1 MADGKERL
9 QLTRAL
15 ASRHIFMLS
24 LGGVIGTGLF
34 MGSGVT
40 INQGGPAGAV
50 LAYLVAGVLMY
61 LVMVCLGELSV
72 QMPVSG
78 SFQAHATRFIGPATG
93 FMIGWVYWMSWAS
106 TVGLEFTAAGMLM
119 TRWFPE
125 VPVWLWSGFFVVV
138 LFSLNALATRAFGE
152 AEYWFAGIKVAAILV
167 FIVVGGLVIFG
178 GIELKSG
185 APAPMFSNLVGER
198 LFPNGLSAVFAV
210 MMTVVYAFQGCE
222 IMGVAAGETER
233 PEKSIPRAV
242 RNVVFRVLIFYVLA
256 IVVLSAIIPWQQAGL
271 MESPF
276 VQVFDMVGIPYA
288 ADLMNFV
295 ILTAILSVGNSGLY
309 ASTRILWAMSRTGM
323 APRGLSKLSARGV
336 PLYALLITLCFALLS
351 LLTSVVA
358 ADTLFMVLMA
368 VSGMSGTVTW
378 IVIAYAQYRFR
389 REYMASGGTV
399 AELKY
404 AAPLFPLC
412 RWPASPCAARCSSS
426 SPSIP
431 PSGRPCTGASASSP
445 PATWPI
451 TWFVAGSRRDW
462 ATPPWDGPAERPF
475 AGPDAR
481 RIRRAFSFSPGWF
494 VRSCNSRLAR
504 AFAAFRRIAWRVAL
518 RLPQGRYIHPNGWIV
533 VLLNECLV
541 LPESRDRHQP
551 TIRTRAA

>member
-1 MADGKERL
+1 
-9 QLTRAL
+9 
-15 ASRHIFMLS
+15 
-24 LGGVIGTGLF
+24 
-34 MGSGVT
+34 
-40 INQGGPAGAV
+40 
-50 LAYLVAGVLMY
+50 
-61 LVMVCLGELSV
+61 
-72 QMPVSG
+72 
-78 SFQAHATRFIGPATG
+78 
-93 FMIGWVYWMSWAS
+93 
-106 TVGLEFTAAGMLM
+106 
-119 TRWFPE
+119 
-125 VPVWLWSGFFVVV
+125 
-138 LFSLNALATRAFGE
+138 
-152 AEYWFAGIKVAAILV
+152 YWFAGIKVAAILV

-358 ADTLFMVLMA
+358 ADT
-368 VSGMSGTVTW
+368 
-378 IVIAYAQYRFR
+378 
-389 REYMASGGTV
+389 
-399 AELKY
+399 
-404 AAPLFPLC
+404 
-412 RWPASPCAARCSSS
+412 
-426 SPSIP
+426 
-431 PSGRPCTGASASSP
+431 
-445 PATWPI
+445 
-451 TWFVAGSRRDW
+451 
-462 ATPPWDGPAERPF
+462 
-475 AGPDAR
+475 
-481 RIRRAFSFSPGWF
+481 
-494 VRSCNSRLAR
+494 
-504 AFAAFRRIAWRVAL
+504 
-518 RLPQGRYIHPNGWIV
+518 
-533 VLLNECLV
+533 
-541 LPESRDRHQP
+541 
-551 TIRTRAA
+551 

>member
-1 MADGKERL
+1 
-9 QLTRAL
+9 
-15 ASRHIFMLS
+15 
-24 LGGVIGTGLF
+24 
-34 MGSGVT
+34 
-40 INQGGPAGAV
+40 
-50 LAYLVAGVLMY
+50 
-61 LVMVCLGELSV
+61 
-72 QMPVSG
+72 
-78 SFQAHATRFIGPATG
+78 
-93 FMIGWVYWMSWAS
+93 
-106 TVGLEFTAAGMLM
+106 M

-125 VPVWLWSGFFVVV
+125 VPVAMVGFLRGRAV
-138 LFSLNALATRAFGE
+138 LSLATSLRRGR
-152 AEYWFAGIKVAAILV
+152 VLV
-167 FIVVGGLVIFG
+167 RRDQGGGDPGVHRGRGLVIFG

-295 ILTAILSVGNSGLY
+295 ILTAILSVGNRACTPRRGSSGRCPGP
-309 ASTRILWAMSRTGM
+309 AW
-323 APRGLSKLSARGV
+323 PRAACRSSARGV
-336 PLYALLITLCFALLS
+336 PLYALLITLCFALLVADQRGRRRHPVHGADGGERDVRHRHLDRHRLRPIPLPPRVHGQRRHGLRAEICRAAVPAGAAGLHRRV
-351 LLTSVVA
+351 LL
-358 ADTLFMVLMA
+358 A
-368 VSGMSGTVTW
+368 V
-378 IVIAYAQYRFR
+378 RLPR
-389 REYMASGGTV
+389 
-399 AELKY
+399 
-404 AAPLFPLC
+404 
-412 RWPASPCAARCSSS
+412 
-426 SPSIP
+426 PSIP

-462 ATPPWDGPAERPF
+462 ATRP
-475 AGPDAR
+475 GTGRLNGHSDDAR
-481 RIRRAFSFSPGWF
+481 RIRRAFSFCLVGLFEVVTAGSRGPSPLSADRMACG
-494 VRSCNSRLAR
+494 
-504 AFAAFRRIAWRVAL
+504 FAPAA
-518 RLPQGRYIHPNGWIV
+518 GRYIHPNGWIV

>member
-233 PEKSIPRAV
+233 PEKSI
-242 RNVVFRVLIFYVLA
+242 
-256 IVVLSAIIPWQQAGL
+256 
-271 MESPF
+271 
-276 VQVFDMVGIPYA
+276 
-288 ADLMNFV
+288 
-295 ILTAILSVGNSGLY
+295 
-309 ASTRILWAMSRTGM
+309 
-323 APRGLSKLSARGV
+323 RG
-336 PLYALLITLCFALLS
+336 
-351 LLTSVVA
+351 
-358 ADTLFMVLMA
+358 
-368 VSGMSGTVTW
+368 
-378 IVIAYAQYRFR
+378 
-389 REYMASGGTV
+389 
-399 AELKY
+399 
-404 AAPLFPLC
+404 
-412 RWPASPCAARCSSS
+412 RC
-426 SPSIP
+426 
-431 PSGRPCTGASASSP
+431 
-445 PATWPI
+445 ATWCS
-451 TWFVAGSRRDW
+451 A
-462 ATPPWDGPAERPF
+462 
-475 AGPDAR
+475 
-481 RIRRAFSFSPGWF
+481 
-494 VRSCNSRLAR
+494 
-504 AFAAFRRIAWRVAL
+504 
-518 RLPQGRYIHPNGWIV
+518 Y
-533 VLLNECLV
+533 
-541 LPESRDRHQP
+541 
-551 TIRTRAA
+551 